1 MEKKEKIIFVL
12 LDDVLITTLSGNKWP
27 TGIWD
32 YKIIWPFW
40 NALKNYK
47 ANRIAILSNQYGIGR
62 GYIKDSSFWAKIRFI
77 ASGLSDFLGTVK
89 ITTRYS
95 IQGNWTMEGEDMV
108 DSVLGRI
115 GKKREDLGI
124 LFIGR
129 TGNYYDQAYAGK
141 HGIEYTDNQNFIQEY
156 GKQPVL

>member
-1 MEKKEKIIFVL
+1 MESKKIQEKIIFVL

-32 YKIIWPFW
+32 YKIIWPLW

-47 ANRIAILSNQYGIGR
+47 ATRIAILSNQYGVGR

-77 ASGLSDFLGTVK
+77 EASLSDYTGVK
-89 ITTRYS
+89 RTTMRYS
-95 IQGNWTMEGEDMV
+95 IQGNWTDLGEDLV
-108 DSVLGRI
+108 DSVISRLRQERTGM
-115 GKKREDLGI
+115 DI

-129 TGNYYDQAYAGK
+129 SGNYYDQAYAEK
-141 HGIEYTDNQNFIQEY
+141 HGIKYIDNQKFIQEY
-156 GKQPVL
+156 GK